1 MAAILI
7 RALQKWGNSTGVR
20 IPKDVLWKAE
30 IAEGDQV
37 QFQVTSPGVI
47 VLRAVHPK
55 PTLDDLLK
63 GMTPENQHAE
73 VDWGRPEGD
82 EVW

>member
-1 MAAILI
+1 MATILT

-20 IPKDVLWKAE
+20 IPKDVLSKAE
-30 IAEGDQV
+30 VAEGDRV
-37 QFQVTSPGVI
+37 EFQVTSPGVI
-47 VLRAVHPK
+47 VLRSVHPK

-63 GMTPENQHAE
+63 GMTRENQHAE

>member
-1 MAAILI
+1 MGSLPL

-20 IPKDVLWKAE
+20 IPKDVLGKAKVS
-30 IAEGDQV
+30 EGDAV
-37 QFQVTSPGVI
+37 EFEVTSPGVI
-47 VLRAVHPK
+47 VLRAVHRK

-63 GMTPENQHAE
+63 GMTPKNQHAE
-73 VDWGRPEGD
+73 LDWGRPTGD